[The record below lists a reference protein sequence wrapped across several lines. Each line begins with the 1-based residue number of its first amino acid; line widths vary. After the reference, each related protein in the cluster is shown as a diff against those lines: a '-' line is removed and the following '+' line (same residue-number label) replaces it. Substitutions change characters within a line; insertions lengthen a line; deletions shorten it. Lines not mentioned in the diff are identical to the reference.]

1 MNTQIENNSWTG
13 LVGAVDESG
22 RAAESFPANMEEV
35 IAVGTAINLED
46 EFTKA
51 LLAPG
56 TDMLTTAPGGAYGF
70 KSGSSMATAYVSG
83 IVALMKERN
92 PALSNAEVY
101 GDLRAST
108 RLDEN
113 ELPVVDMCLAV
124 SAAMESAH
132 KCERTPSMAVRG
144 KGVTNSFGLAN

>member
-1 MNTQIENNSWTG
+1 LLREVYRNGIVV
-13 LVGAVDESG
+13 LGAVDESRG
-22 RAAESFPANMEEV
+22 LAESFPANMEEV
-35 IAVGTAINLED
+35 IAVGTAINLGGG
-46 EFTKA
+46 FTNV

-56 TDMLTTAPGGAYGF
+56 TDMLTTAPGATYGF

-108 RLDEN
+108 RFDEN
-113 ELPVVDMCLAV
+113 DLPVVDMCLAV
-124 SAAMESAH
+124 NTTIESAH
-132 KCERTPSMAVRG
+132 ECERIPSMAVSG
-144 KGVTNSFGLAN
+144 QGVTNSFQPAN